1 MKKIID
7 ILKDIR
13 PEFDFT
19 QSQDFIEDGYLDSF
33 DLVALVAVL
42 EKTYDIKIKGVEIV
56 PENFCNL
63 LAIGGLLEKHGVS
76 NAI

>member
-56 PENFCNL
+56 PENF
-63 LAIGGLLEKHGVS
+63 
-76 NAI
+76 